1 LISGRDL
8 QLTDNGA
15 GGQMSQHR
23 PVPRLD
29 LAPKL
34 RRPLSLWNPLD
45 YLRLL
50 YWVFY
55 FPQALRCYLNTFG
68 NKSIP
73 EGKMSLHKGLKWL
86 SLNPIERQLILQ
98 GLALT
103 VIIPLG
109 VGVIFRARGFS
120 VNWSVVLGG
129 FFFGLVSG
137 LVGGVTVGKKFGV
150 EPGIA
155 SGVSSGVAFNVGL
168 RVIQDLLG
176 GVVADVAVGV
186 ASSTVGFVGK
196 ESAIYVANGVESA
209 VVFGVASG
217 IASGVAS
224 GWISGMVVL
233 DTLSIAWSLLIG
245 LGVLFGFA
253 LSLKFGG
260 TFGVVAVLTFS
271 GMFYVAF
278 IVAIL
283 RLDNWLFGLLIALRL
298 PHRYSHL
305 AHVTLLPIPFLSC
318 QLKNWLRQD
327 WQTGLHNVREL
338 LAFTLQFIP
347 VIQAINQVLAEMPSE
362 QVILRVAELTEYS
375 YDGTLVR
382 FASEKLT
389 ILTDNDFK
397 PRLDTPARAVAAG
410 FWYLQEPILGIR
422 VGEKIAPNSYD
433 KNLQKAIKAFSLVHS
448 IPYREEMLALTQ
460 TLAVFN
466 EAFDLA
472 AIAFVQAPT
481 PPQKPLLYPATWE
494 TIARLHGVVQD
505 AQIVMRSL
513 SRSARAFALDRALG
527 ELTDILN
534 KANTLPRVGQRR
546 IEYIALIWQQALL
559 QVAGEVGKISITKP
573 VTNPYIVGD
582 PVEGNL
588 FVGREDILRQL
599 EELWVMGHRLQSI
612 VLFGHR
618 RMGKTSILLNARHC
632 LGSGVK
638 VAYINLLCLG
648 DSPQGVGEVLMAIS
662 DAISEAVGC
671 TPPTDADLLNLPY
684 RTFERYLKHAEA
696 HLSGGLIVALDEFE
710 KIEELI
716 EAEKIPK
723 DFMGYLRGLVQM
735 SSKVAFAFAGLH
747 TLEEM
752 TADYFQPFFAS
763 VIPIHVGFLQPGA
776 TRQILANPDEDFPLD
791 YTPES
796 LDQIYALTAGQP
808 YLVQLVGFQLVRR
821 YNDFVFEQGR
831 PRDPVFTVED
841 VEAVINDPEFFKR
854 GRYYF
859 DGVWGQA
866 ARGASGQ
873 QAILRALAPHPE
885 GLSLDELRTQLDALI
900 GAQGFAPLQ
909 EETLQDALKTLMRH
923 DVVQEREGH
932 WQIIVELFRRWVLHS

>member
-1 LISGRDL
+1 
-8 QLTDNGA
+8 
-15 GGQMSQHR
+15 
-23 PVPRLD
+23 
-29 LAPKL
+29 
-34 RRPLSLWNPLD
+34 LWNPLD

-233 DTLSIAWSLLIG
+233 DTLSSAWSLLIG

-382 FASEKLT
+382 FASQKLT
-389 ILTDNDFK
+389 IPTDNDFK

-638 VAYINLLCLG
+638 VAYVNLLSLG

-662 DAISEAVGC
+662 DAISDEVGC

-684 RTFERYLKHAEA
+684 RTFERYLKQVEA
-696 HLSGGLIVALDEFE
+696 LLSGGLIVALDEFE

-716 EAEKIPK
+716 EAEKIPT

-763 VIPIHVGFLQPGA
+763 LIPIHVGFLQPGA
-776 TRQILANPDEDFPLD
+776 TRQILANPDEEFPLD
-791 YTPES
+791 YTPEA

-821 YNDFVFEQGR
+821 YNDYVFEQGR

-841 VEAVINDPEFFKR
+841 VEAVINDPQFFKQ
-854 GRYYF
+854 GCGYF

-866 ARGASGQ
+866 ARGAFGQ
-873 QAILRALAPHPE
+873 QAILKALAPHPE
-885 GLSLDELRTQLDALI
+885 GLSIDALVHST
-900 GAQGFAPLQ
+900 GMD
-909 EETLQDALKTLMRH
+909 EETLQEALKTLKRH
-923 DVVQEREGH
+923 DVVEESEGC
-932 WQIIVELFRRWVLHS
+932 WQIIVELFRRWVLQP

>member
-1 LISGRDL
+1 
-8 QLTDNGA
+8 
-15 GGQMSQHR
+15 MSQHR

-34 RRPLSLWNPLD
+34 KRPLSLWNPLD

-271 GMFYVAF
+271 GMFYAAF

-410 FWYLQEPILGIR
+410 FWYLQEPFWGMR
-422 VGEKIAPNSYD
+422 AGEKIVPNSYD
-433 KNLQKAIKAFSLVHS
+433 KNLQKAITAFSLVHS

-472 AIAFVQAPT
+472 AIAFVQAPK

-505 AQIVMRSL
+505 AQIVVRSL
-513 SRSARAFALDRALG
+513 SRSARAFALGRALG

-559 QVAGEVGKISITKP
+559 QVAGEVGEISITKP
-573 VTNPYIVGD
+573 VTNPYVVGD

-588 FVGREDILRQL
+588 FVGREDVLRQL
-599 EELWVMGHRLQSI
+599 EELWVMGHKLQSV
-612 VLFGHR
+612 VLYGHR
-618 RMGKTSILLNARHC
+618 RMGKTSILLNAVNC
-632 LGSGVK
+632 SGSGVN
-638 VAYINLLCLG
+638 VAYVNLLRLG
-648 DSPQGVGEVLMAIS
+648 DSPQGVGEVLMAIT
-662 DAISEAVGC
+662 DAISDAVGC
-671 TPPTDADLLNLPY
+671 TPPSDTDLLNLPY
-684 RTFERYLKHAEA
+684 RTFERYLKQVEA

-776 TRQILANPDEDFPLD
+776 TRQILATPEEEFPLY
-791 YTPES
+791 YTPEA

-821 YNDFVFEQGR
+821 YNDYVFEQGR

-866 ARGASGQ
+866 ARGASMQ
-873 QAILRALAPHPE
+873 QAILKALAPHPQ
-885 GLSLDELRTQLDALI
+885 GLSIDELRTQFNEI
-900 GAQGFAPLQ
+900 VGATHVSPLP
-909 EETLQDALKTLMRH
+909 EETLHEALKALTRH
-923 DVVQEREGH
+923 DVIKEKEGC
-932 WQIIVELFRRWVLHS
+932 WQIIVELFRRWVLQNEGLFTRDKSS